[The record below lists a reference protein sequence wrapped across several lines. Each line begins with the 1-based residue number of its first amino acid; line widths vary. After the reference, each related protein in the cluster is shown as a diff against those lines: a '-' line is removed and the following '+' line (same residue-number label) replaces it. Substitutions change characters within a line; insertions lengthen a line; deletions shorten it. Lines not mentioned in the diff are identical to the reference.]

1 MRVCVC
7 ALFKS
12 NTPTITIVKTAVS
25 SNRHTNNNKSKQ
37 TTKMCIW
44 TDIRTFRN
52 NCTHSVF
59 DWHDKRTSR
68 TWEGKE
74 VHSWRTQTKEIFS
87 VQLFYTAEPKENKKK
102 LIVIFQHKSQLF
114 VANTFLRWMFRS
126 NVWFYCFLE
135 FSIPSRLHWNL
146 KKNPHIS
153 IRITSNKT

>member
-102 LIVIFQHKSQLF
+102 TNCNISTQKPVVCREHIFALNVSIECVILL
-114 VANTFLRWMFRS
+114 FLRI
-126 NVWFYCFLE
+126 FY
-135 FSIPSRLHWNL
+135 SIPVTLKL
-146 KKNPHIS
+146 KKKSAYFN
-153 IRITSNKT
+153 